1 MEVNLDSVTGMP
13 NTSINT
19 LTNLGQNPI
28 VMGIALVVSILFV
41 VLFMSLGSGD
51 SSGDSGSSGSSGSSS
66 GSSGG
71 KFMEILLWS
80 IFIVLL
86 LLNGLSY
93 IFNLNITTS
102 LTNLFSTKPDMKVI
116 VHPQNIIGEDTA
128 QPIASASTPEVFH
141 VPGNK
146 YTYENA
152 KAVCSA
158 YGSRLAN
165 IKEIDAAYTD
175 GGDWC
180 SFGWSENQM
189 ALYPTQYA
197 KWQKL
202 QAIEGHKHDCGRPG
216 INGGF
221 IDNPNIK
228 FGINCFGLKP
238 AINADE
244 IQAMNVTPL
253 YPKTQKE
260 INFEKKVDYWRE
272 KLPEIAIAPFNHDN
286 WSII

>member
-28 VMGIALVVSILFV
+28 VMGIALVVYILFV

-51 SSGDSGSSGSSGSSS
+51 SSGDSGSSDSSGSSGS
-66 GSSGG
+66 SSGG

-128 QPIASASTPEVFH
+128 QPIAPASTPEVFH

-165 IKEIDAAYTD
+165 IK
-175 GGDWC
+175 
-180 SFGWSENQM
+180 
-189 ALYPTQYA
+189 
-197 KWQKL
+197 
-202 QAIEGHKHDCGRPG
+202 
-216 INGGF
+216 
-221 IDNPNIK
+221 
-228 FGINCFGLKP
+228 
-238 AINADE
+238 
-244 IQAMNVTPL
+244 
-253 YPKTQKE
+253 
-260 INFEKKVDYWRE
+260 
-272 KLPEIAIAPFNHDN
+272 
-286 WSII
+286 